1 MGNKQS
7 GRRRESQ
14 MVRPQFA
21 SSINPLLPPEAVA
34 RLTDCLNRL
43 PIALDKGVRD
53 EVIRRVELKGTEDTP
68 EILLSKGQEASG
80 IHVLV
85 SGNVTVF
92 SENQKFVLREIQA
105 GDCFGEVSVLFNMKC
120 TADVWSSNRCVI
132 LLLKTSDA
140 RQLLTFPSEIT
151 LLQWFQ
157 QRRYLDTSKLFD
169 NQQLSKEIAIDV
181 LQKSPVVH
189 SWRKES
195 LASVVTTIKPAIIVL
210 YPTDSIIF
218 KEGWKGQEMFVLVH
232 GQVKF
237 STGNQELATFDAGD
251 RGFSFGEE
259 GFFTGTERRS
269 TVRAAGPCQVIML
282 REENFHDA
290 ASQFTTEATLLQ
302 ELSVKWKQQVNQR
315 DGRLYSKYG
324 GALDL
329 EILRMTLK
337 QTEEFKACPPG
348 LLYILALSMVIKE
361 VQADDVMLSTRQYQE
376 GGTLFV
382 VLQGSAEVMEDN
394 TPTSLI
400 VDLKQ
405 VFWKNDSMP
414 DRGWVKATELCVA
427 AFFPEEA
434 VREAENTFPDVVLL
448 RP

>member
-1 MGNKQS
+1 MHCDFNKLRWLPNWNLVNCV
-7 GRRRESQ
+7 GK
-14 MVRPQFA
+14 
-21 SSINPLLPPEAVA
+21 LLNEAVA

-53 EVIRRVELKGTEDTP
+53 EVIRRVELKETEDTP

-169 NQQLSKEIAIDV
+169 NRQLSKEIAIDV

-195 LASVVTTIKPAIIVL
+195 LVSVVTTIKPAIIVL

-282 REENFHDA
+282 REENFQDA
-290 ASQFTTEATLLQ
+290 ISQFTTEATLLQ
-302 ELSVKWKQQVNQR
+302 ELSVKWKQQVTQR
-315 DGRLYSKYG
+315 DSRLYSKYG

-348 LLYILALSMVIKE
+348 FLYILALSMVIKE

-434 VREAENTFPDVVLL
+434 VREAENTFPDVVLP

>member
-14 MVRPQFA
+14 LVRPQFA
-21 SSINPLLPPEAVA
+21 SSINPLLPPEAIV

-43 PIALDKGVRD
+43 PIALDKSVRD
-53 EVIRRVELKGTEDTP
+53 EVIRRVELKETEDAP
-68 EILLSKGQEASG
+68 EILLRKGQEASG

-92 SENQKFVLREIQA
+92 SENQKFVLREIQV
-105 GDCFGEVSVLFNMKC
+105 GDCFGEVSVLYNMKC

-290 ASQFTTEATLLQ
+290 VSQFTTEATLLQ

-348 LLYILALSMVIKE
+348 FLYILALSMVIKE
-361 VQADDVMLSTRQYQE
+361 VQADNVMLSTRQYQE

-434 VREAENTFPDVVLL
+434 VREAENTFPDVVLP

>member
-1 MGNKQS
+1 
-7 GRRRESQ
+7 

-21 SSINPLLPPEAVA
+21 SSINPLLPPEAIV

-43 PIALDKGVRD
+43 PIALDKSVRD
-53 EVIRRVELKGTEDTP
+53 EVIRRVELKETEDAP
-68 EILLSKGQEASG
+68 EILLRKGQEASG

-92 SENQKFVLREIQA
+92 SENQKFVLREIQV
-105 GDCFGEVSVLFNMKC
+105 GDCFGEVSVLYNMKC
-120 TADVWSSNRCVI
+120 TADVWSANRCVV

-140 RQLLTFPSEIT
+140 CQLLTFPSEIT

-195 LASVVTTIKPAIIVL
+195 LASVVTTIKPAIVVL

-290 ASQFTTEATLLQ
+290 VSQFTTEATLLQ

-348 LLYILALSMVIKE
+348 FLYILALSMVIKE

-434 VREAENTFPDVVLL
+434 VREAENTFPDVVLP

>member
-53 EVIRRVELKGTEDTP
+53 EVIRRVELKETEDTP

-290 ASQFTTEATLLQ
+290 VSQFTTEATLLQ

-348 LLYILALSMVIKE
+348 FLYILALSMVIKE
-361 VQADDVMLSTRQYQE
+361 VQADGVMLSTRQYQE

-382 VLQGSAEVMEDN
+382 VLQGSAEVMEEN

-434 VREAENTFPDVVLL
+434 VREAENTFPDVVLP

>member
-21 SSINPLLPPEAVA
+21 SSINPLLPPEAVV

-43 PIALDKGVRD
+43 PIALDKSVRD
-53 EVIRRVELKGTEDTP
+53 EVIRRVELKETEDTP

-290 ASQFTTEATLLQ
+290 VSQFTTEATLLQ
-302 ELSVKWKQQVNQR
+302 ELSVKWKQQ
-315 DGRLYSKYG
+315 
-324 GALDL
+324 
-329 EILRMTLK
+329 ILRMTLK

-348 LLYILALSMVIKE
+348 FLYILALSMVIKE

-382 VLQGSAEVMEDN
+382 VLQGSAEVMEEN

-414 DRGWVKATELCVA
+414 GRGWVKATELCVA

-434 VREAENTFPDVVLL
+434 VREAENTFPDVVLP

>member
-1 MGNKQS
+1 MCLYWLKIRLKLTHLNS
-7 GRRRESQ
+7 G
-14 MVRPQFA
+14 
-21 SSINPLLPPEAVA
+21 
-34 RLTDCLNRL
+34 
-43 PIALDKGVRD
+43 
-53 EVIRRVELKGTEDTP
+53 
-68 EILLSKGQEASG
+68 
-80 IHVLV
+80 
-85 SGNVTVF
+85 
-92 SENQKFVLREIQA
+92 
-105 GDCFGEVSVLFNMKC
+105 
-120 TADVWSSNRCVI
+120 
-132 LLLKTSDA
+132 
-140 RQLLTFPSEIT
+140 
-151 LLQWFQ
+151 
-157 QRRYLDTSKLFD
+157 RYLDTSKLFD

-181 LQKSPVVH
+181 FQKSPVVH

-269 TVRAAGPCQVIML
+269 TIRAAGPCQVIML

-290 ASQFTTEATLLQ
+290 VSQFTTEATLLQ
-302 ELSVKWKQQVNQR
+302 ELSVKWKQQVTQR
-315 DGRLYSKYG
+315 DSRLYSKYG

-348 LLYILALSMVIKE
+348 FLYILALSMVIKE

-434 VREAENTFPDVVLL
+434 VREAENTFPDVVLP

>member
-14 MVRPQFA
+14 LVRPQFA
-21 SSINPLLPPEAVA
+21 SSINPLLPPEAIV

-43 PIALDKGVRD
+43 PIALDKSVRD
-53 EVIRRVELKGTEDTP
+53 EVIRRVELKETEDAP
-68 EILLSKGQEASG
+68 EILLRKGQEASG

-92 SENQKFVLREIQA
+92 SENQKFVLREIQV
-105 GDCFGEVSVLFNMKC
+105 GDCFGEVSVLYNMKC

-290 ASQFTTEATLLQ
+290 VSQFTTEAALLQ

-329 EILRMTLK
+329 EIFRMTLK

-348 LLYILALSMVIKE
+348 FLYILALSMVIKE

-382 VLQGSAEVMEDN
+382 VLQGSAEVMEEN
-394 TPTSLI
+394 TPTSLT

-414 DRGWVKATELCVA
+414 GRGWVKATELCVA

-434 VREAENTFPDVVLL
+434 VREAENTFPDVVLP